1 MNISKLVTADNNV
14 AVSTILNIS
23 KQDAAL
29 QNAINALNEL
39 AHINRIEFE
48 DFGKKFGI
56 TSELLEQVRALGNTL
71 SSAKYG
77 RY

>member
-1 MNISKLVTADNNV
+1 MEISKLVTAENNV
-14 AVSTILNIS
+14 AVATILAIS

-39 AHINRIEFE
+39 SHVNAVQFE
-48 DFGKKFGI
+48 DFGKAFGI
-56 TSELLEQVRALGNTL
+56 TPELLEEVRNLQNKLAK
-71 SSAKYG
+71 AKYG

>member
-1 MNISKLVTADNNV
+1 MEISKLVTAENNV
-14 AVSTILNIS
+14 AVATILAIS

-29 QNAINALNEL
+29 KNAINALNEL
-39 AHINRIEFE
+39 AHVNAVQFE

-56 TSELLEQVRALGNTL
+56 TSELLEEVRSLQGKL
-71 SSAKYG
+71 SKAKYG